1 MRKKFIDFLEHPVVQ
16 FFGGPGIFA
25 VITWLVTRLAK
36 LPVWEIWLA
45 VVFAIGLGLWIVNQI
60 GLARERSK
68 KRITELSD
76 VDLEKTIR
84 GWLDNPGMQITRLPD
99 DNKLYFAFRVVYTDN
114 MCEIIVN
121 RMKREPEYI
130 AIQGIMNIVSTKE
143 MEFSEEELAKIGFRV
158 GLELARASVYFS
170 ILPGPPSGP
179 PSVPKGRYIR
189 LYNWV
194 PLYDELNAGFFS
206 GECLSVTRGLVLA
219 RYSVAA
225 TLEELGKAG
234 FASISGKEEPQA

>member
-1 MRKKFIDFLEHPVVQ
+1 MWKKFIDFLDHPIIR
-16 FFGGPGIFA
+16 FFGGPAIIAA
-25 VITWLVTRLAK
+25 VTWLVTRLAK
-36 LPVWEIWLA
+36 LPIWGIWLA
-45 VVFAIGLGLWIVNQI
+45 VIFAIGLTLWIVNQI

-68 KRITELSD
+68 KRLTELSD

-84 GWLDNPGMQITRLPD
+84 GWLDNPGMEVTRLPD
-99 DNKLYFAFRVVYTDN
+99 DNRLYFAFRVRYTDN

-121 RMKREPEYI
+121 RIKREPEYI
-130 AIQGIMNIVSTKE
+130 AIQGMMDIVSTKE

-179 PSVPKGRYIR
+179 KARHVRI
-189 LYNWV
+189 YNWV

-206 GECLSVTRGLVLA
+206 RECLSVTRGLVLA

-234 FASISGKEEPQA
+234 FATFSAKEEHQT